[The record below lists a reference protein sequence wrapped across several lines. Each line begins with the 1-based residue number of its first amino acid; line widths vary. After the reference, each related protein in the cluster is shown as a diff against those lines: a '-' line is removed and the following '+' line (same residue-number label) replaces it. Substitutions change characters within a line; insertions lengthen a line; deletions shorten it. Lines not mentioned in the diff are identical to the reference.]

1 MSFFFKNGP
10 IFLSYT
16 GRITIFVPRI
26 NLEHIMIK
34 SEYPSVLLIYTGGT
48 IGMIENQ
55 ETGALEA
62 FNFDQLIENVPEL
75 KRFNYRIS
83 SYQFTPPIDSSDM
96 EPSLWS
102 KLVKIINYNYD
113 KFDGFVILHGTDT
126 MAYTASALSFMLE
139 DLSKPVILTGS
150 QLPIGMLRTDGKE
163 NLITSIEIAAA
174 KHPDGTAMVPEV
186 CVFFENHLLRGNR
199 TTKINAENFNAFRSY
214 NYPPLATA
222 GIHIKYDQNY
232 IHKADPTKPLKP
244 HYLYDTNVIVLTLF
258 PGIQENVI
266 RNVLHTPGLRAV
278 VLKTYGSGNAP
289 QRPWF
294 IKLLKEATERGI
306 VIVNI
311 SQCPTGMV
319 EMRRYE
325 TGLHLLDAG
334 VISGYDST
342 VEALLTKLMF
352 LLGHGKNDQEIRHLM
367 SIPVAGEFTKI

>member
-1 MSFFFKNGP
+1 MSNH
-10 IFLSYT
+10 
-16 GRITIFVPRI
+16 
-26 NLEHIMIK
+26 N
-34 SEYPSVLLIYTGGT
+34 YPSVLLIYTGGT

-75 KRFNYRIS
+75 KRFNYSID

-102 KLVKIINYNYD
+102 KLVKIIYENYD
-113 KFDGFVILHGTDT
+113 KYDGFVILHGTDT
-126 MAYTASALSFMLE
+126 MAFTASALSFMLE

-150 QLPIGMLRTDGKE
+150 QLPIGKLRTDGKE
-163 NLITSIEIAAA
+163 NLITAVEIAAA
-174 KHPDGTAMVPEV
+174 KNPDGTATVPEV
-186 CVFFENHLLRGNR
+186 CIFFENHLLRGNR

-214 NYPPLATA
+214 NYPILATA
-222 GIHIKYDQNY
+222 GIHIKYEHDR
-232 IHKADPTKPLKP
+232 IHKPDPTLPLKP
-244 HYLYDTNVIVLTLF
+244 YYLYDTNVIVLTLF
-258 PGIQENVI
+258 PGIQENII
-266 RNVLHTPGLRAV
+266 RNILYTPGLRAV

-289 QRPWF
+289 QKPWF

-319 EMRRYE
+319 EMGRYE

-342 VEALLTKLMF
+342 VEALITKLMF
-352 LLGHGKNDQEIRHLM
+352 LLGHGKSDKEIRELM
-367 SIPVAGEFTKI
+367 NQPIAGEFTKA